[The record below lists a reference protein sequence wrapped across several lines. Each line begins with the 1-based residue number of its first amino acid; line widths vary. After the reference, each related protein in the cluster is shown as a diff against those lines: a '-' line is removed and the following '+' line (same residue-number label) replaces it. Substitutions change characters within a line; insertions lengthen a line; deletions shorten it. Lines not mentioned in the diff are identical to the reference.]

1 MVALSSISKQ
11 RIGIVSIIHSSVL
24 IGTTGQPIASFR
36 HGWKQRLFMFRL
48 VDEDTEERAKIALQ
62 ASPIHALRTLR
73 VTRDGESL
81 IIEGRVPTFYYKQ
94 LAQEAVR
101 AVARE
106 HAVINRIDVD

>member
-1 MVALSSISKQ
+1 MSSIGDQ
-11 RIGIVSIIHSSVL
+11 RVGKVSMIRSHVL

-36 HGWKQRLFMFRL
+36 HGWKQRLLMFRL
-48 VDEDTEERAKIALQ
+48 VDEDTEERAQIALQ

-73 VTRDGESL
+73 VMRDGESL

-101 AVARE
+101 AVARD